1 MELKEDD
8 RGFFSRLF
16 CQKEFSR
23 MGLNTNWVQINNS
36 FSKKKSTLR
45 GLHYQKDS
53 NSEVKLIRCIRGEIW
68 DVIVDLREK
77 SKTYGKWYGAR
88 LSDKN
93 RSMIYVPRGCAHG
106 FITLKPDTEVF
117 YLVSNFYS
125 PETERTLSWNDK
137 TVDINWP
144 ILPRVISEK
153 DKKGLKLEQISPI
166 KLKN

>member
-1 MELKEDD
+1 
-8 RGFFSRLF
+8 
-16 CQKEFSR
+16 
-23 MGLNTNWVQINNS
+23 
-36 FSKKKSTLR
+36 
-45 GLHYQKDS
+45 
-53 NSEVKLIRCIRGEIW
+53 
-68 DVIVDLREK
+68 
-77 SKTYGKWYGAR
+77 
-88 LSDKN
+88 
-93 RSMIYVPRGCAHG
+93 MIYVPRGCAHG